1 LVPLLFATRSN
12 RVTARRLSAFT
23 THKSFSELVSKYDAF
38 ILDQFGVFHNGAT
51 ALDGAV
57 NCVQELY
64 KAGKSLIILSN
75 ASAPSEAAL
84 KKLPRYGFDE
94 RHFMGAITS
103 GEEAAKYIRKTY
115 GSASTPSKVL
125 FLTWDASDLNNP
137 RLTATPQRYLEEC
150 GNIQVATSI
159 GHADFVL
166 AHGSEVWYRGD
177 GDQSTL
183 RTHLSKRAT
192 FRMSTPFFGSVLS
205 EDFPWCVPTQTL
217 LCKLPR
223 VLRRTCPARLQLAIK
238 KSWEKKAHPHPIPLS
253 LVSLMWS
260 ISKPAWPG
268 WVVTSRESLMW
279 VIPCTMTLPALPQQ
293 ALLAF

>member
-1 LVPLLFATRSN
+1 M
-12 RVTARRLSAFT
+12 
-23 THKSFSELVSKYDAF
+23 
-38 ILDQFGVFHNGAT
+38 DQFGVLHNGAT

-125 FLTWDASDLNNP
+125 FLTWDASDPNNP
-137 RLTATPQRYLEEC
+137 RLTASPQRYSEEC

-177 GDQSTL
+177 ANQSSL
-183 RTHLSKRAT
+183 RTFVEEGHFQDVDPILQECAVRRLPLVCANPD
-192 FRMSTPFFGSVLS
+192 FVIVRTPKGASAHM
-205 EDFPWCVPTQTL
+205 PG
-217 LCKLPR
+217 KIA
-223 VLRRTCPARLQLAIK
+223 ARYQEI
-238 KSWEKKAHPHPIPLS
+238 
-253 LVSLMWS
+253 M
-260 ISKPAWPG
+260 G
-268 WVVTSRESLMW
+268 
-279 VIPCTMTLPALPQQ
+279 
-293 ALLAF
+293 